1 MAYSK
6 TQGLMINNIA
16 AYQEVFASSK
26 QIIFIDSQVE
36 DYQLLAKGTL
46 PGIEIVILND
56 HSDGIKQITSILNQR
71 NNLTAVHIVS
81 HGSPGCLYLGN
92 THLSLDTL
100 TQYQLDLKTWFSQSP
115 SDVER
120 SGANPLGLP
129 VSQSP
134 QLLIYGC
141 NVAAGDA
148 GAEFITKLNKLT
160 GAEIAA
166 STTPIGNANLGGNW
180 ELDVT
185 SNHQKTFSPFS
196 EITKQNYSGVLA
208 DETVDNS
215 GAETIAVGGSTTK
228 TFTITEDL
236 NISDVTLGLNAEHTW
251 RGDVEVILTSPQ
263 GTSVTLITTD
273 VDDPSDNF
281 DLLLQDGSANSFRT
295 GANEDTAAPIYGGDL
310 IAAPSNPFSAFAGES
325 SIGNWTLTLNNTNV
339 SGRDRTLD
347 YNSSQLNIEG
357 TPNIAL
363 TDYGDA
369 PDNASGSSPAPDD
382 ATLADYQTTEAD
394 GGASHTQDP
403 DNIITIGDTVDA
415 DDGTQ
420 QNNTA
425 TADGADEDGVT
436 VSGSND
442 SLDDADI
449 SAVSGSTYSVDVEVN
464 LNLNPT
470 IIPGATNTVSGQ
482 VFIDYDNDGVND
494 GSTTTTSETGI
505 AATDIT
511 VTAYA
516 NDGTVLDTATT
527 DASGNYSLDINQPAR
542 IEFTDIPDGY
552 NVSSQGNAASDTV
565 GDVFFVD
572 GSTNVTANLGIIDD
586 YVDSSETPRLIT
598 SCYVFGSFSGSNA
611 AGVVSVLHTD
621 QGRTPDNKLEEVT
634 FGDIG
639 STYGLAYNQE
649 SGGLFVGAFQK
660 RHSDVGPSGNGAIYQ
675 ISNVDNTVA
684 NDNGVSTFIDLD
696 QFFSGEANTA
706 GAYSHGDN
714 QTLQDSI
721 DGNIDWQADT
731 DAFAAVGKAALGDVE
746 ISDDNEHIWTINL
759 ADRQLYKVEVGD
771 GSDYV
776 YDGSETRAVDRYDIL
791 SGIDNAQLG
800 LNPTQNIRPFALSE
814 KDGLIYVGMVNSA
827 QYDAGGDE
835 GNTTSADL
843 HAYIY
848 TFDPVTETFSSNPVL
863 DFSLDYARDSKMT
876 RTSNGTV
883 VDSEWDP
890 WVDNFDDLTPVIDGS
905 RVRIAESQPILS
917 DIEFDNN
924 GDIIVGL
931 RDRSADQAGPVTP
944 DTNGD
949 PFSNSNLYQV
959 DSGGDILR
967 AAINTDGSGWT
978 IEASVTDADND
989 LATNPEFYGE
999 EEFATS
1005 AATHE
1010 ETAQGGL
1017 VQIPGYN
1024 SVETIALD
1032 PNRFNSGGI
1041 IGLDN
1046 TTGDQ
1051 TRDIELFRGAQP
1063 DFAKANGLGDLE
1075 AIITPIDTI
1084 EIGNRVWVDLNGDGI
1099 QDAAEAGIAGT
1110 TVNLYDATGT
1120 TLLGTTVTDDQ
1131 GEYYFNE
1138 SNVNQNGATGLE
1150 PNTNYKIR
1158 LDNATDFGSGGALEN
1173 LSITTADAN
1182 ANADDQLDSDAV
1194 LEDVSG
1200 TDAPTINVT
1209 TGDYGEND
1217 YTNDFGLTKD
1227 VTLKDVTLV
1236 GWIDFDRSGTFDA
1249 DEAVTLDTAGG
1260 LNTDGTANTLDFTV
1274 PADVEP
1280 GETAARFRVAS
1291 GLDGDNL
1298 DATTANGAA
1307 PDGEVED
1314 YIVNLVESTE
1324 TDYGDAPDNASG
1336 SSAAPDDATLADYQ
1350 TTEADG
1356 GASHTQDPDNIIT
1369 IGDTVDADDGTQQN
1383 NTATADGADEDGVT
1397 VSGSNDSLDDAD
1409 ISAVS
1414 GSTYSVDVEVNL
1426 NLNPTIIPGATNT
1439 VSGQVFIDYD
1449 NDGVNDGSTTTTSE
1463 TGIAATDITVT
1474 AYANDGTVLDTA
1486 TTDASGNYS
1495 LDINQPARIEFTD
1508 IPDGYNVSSQGNA
1521 ASDTVGDVFFVDGST
1536 NVTANLG
1543 IIDDYVDSSE
1553 TPRLIT
1559 SCYVFGSFSGS
1570 NAAGVVSVLHTDQ
1583 GRTPDNK
1590 LEEVTFGDIGSTY
1603 GLAYNQESGGLFVGA
1618 FQKRH
1623 SDVGPS
1629 GNGAIYQISNVD
1641 NTVANDN
1648 GVSTFIDL
1656 DQFFSGE
1663 ANTAGAYSHGDNQ
1676 TLQDSIDGNI
1686 DWQADT
1692 DAFAAVGK
1700 AALGDVEIS
1709 DDNEH
1714 IWTINLA
1721 DRQLYKVEVGDGSDY
1736 VYDGSETRAVDRYD
1750 ILSGIDNAQL
1760 GLNPTQNI
1768 RPFAL
1773 SEKDGL
1779 IYVGMV
1785 NSAQYDAGGDEGN
1798 TTSADLHA
1806 YIYTFDPVTETFSS
1820 NPVLDFS
1827 LDYARDSKMTR
1838 TSNGTVVDSEWDP
1851 WVDNFDDLT
1860 PVIDGSRVRIAES
1873 QPILS
1878 DIEFDNNGD
1887 IIVGLRDRSADQAGP
1902 VTPDTNGDPFSN
1914 SNLYQVDSG
1923 GDILRAA
1930 INTDGSG
1937 WTIEASV
1944 TDADNDLATNPEF
1957 YGEEEFAT
1965 SAATHEETAQGGLVQ
1980 IPGYN
1985 SVETIALDPN
1995 RFNSGGIIGLD
2006 NTTGDQTRDIELFR
2020 GAQPDFAKANGLGD
2034 LEAIITPID
2043 TIEIGNRVWVDL
2055 NGDGIQDA
2063 AEAGIA
2069 GTTVNLY
2076 DATGTTLLGTT
2087 VTDDQGEYYFNESNV
2102 NQNGATGLE
2111 PNTNYKIRLD
2121 NATDFGSGGAL
2132 ENLSITTAD
2141 ANANAD
2147 DQLDSDAV
2155 LEDVS
2160 GTDAPTINVTTGDY
2174 GENDYT
2180 NDFGL
2185 TKDVTLKDVTLVGWI
2200 DFDRSGTFDA
2210 DEAVT
2215 LDTAGGLNTDG
2226 TANTLDFTVPADVE
2240 PGETAARFRVASG
2253 LDGDNLDATTAN
2265 GAAPDGEV
2273 EDYIVNLVE
2282 PAPPTIDL
2290 DGDDSILTGTDFE
2303 TAFLVGGAPVAIADD
2318 VLIGDSDDVNLQGA
2332 SIYLKTRPDGDA
2344 AESLGINGT
2353 LPDGITTSGFDPV
2366 TGTITLTGDAPISD
2380 YEIAIAQIEYTNT
2393 IGWHSGDRLIE
2404 VTVND
2409 GLSNSNT
2416 ALTTLDL
2423 DYAPA
2428 IDLDSNDDSF
2438 V

>member
-1314 YIVNLVESTE
+1314 YIVNLVE
-1324 TDYGDAPDNASG
+1324 
-1336 SSAAPDDATLADYQ
+1336 
-1350 TTEADG
+1350 
-1356 GASHTQDPDNIIT
+1356 
-1369 IGDTVDADDGTQQN
+1369 
-1383 NTATADGADEDGVT
+1383 
-1397 VSGSNDSLDDAD
+1397 
-1409 ISAVS
+1409 
-1414 GSTYSVDVEVNL
+1414 
-1426 NLNPTIIPGATNT
+1426 
-1439 VSGQVFIDYD
+1439 
-1449 NDGVNDGSTTTTSE
+1449 
-1463 TGIAATDITVT
+1463 
-1474 AYANDGTVLDTA
+1474 
-1486 TTDASGNYS
+1486 
-1495 LDINQPARIEFTD
+1495 
-1508 IPDGYNVSSQGNA
+1508 
-1521 ASDTVGDVFFVDGST
+1521 
-1536 NVTANLG
+1536 
-1543 IIDDYVDSSE
+1543 
-1553 TPRLIT
+1553 
-1559 SCYVFGSFSGS
+1559 
-1570 NAAGVVSVLHTDQ
+1570 
-1583 GRTPDNK
+1583 
-1590 LEEVTFGDIGSTY
+1590 
-1603 GLAYNQESGGLFVGA
+1603 
-1618 FQKRH
+1618 
-1623 SDVGPS
+1623 
-1629 GNGAIYQISNVD
+1629 
-1641 NTVANDN
+1641 
-1648 GVSTFIDL
+1648 
-1656 DQFFSGE
+1656 
-1663 ANTAGAYSHGDNQ
+1663 
-1676 TLQDSIDGNI
+1676 
-1686 DWQADT
+1686 
-1692 DAFAAVGK
+1692 
-1700 AALGDVEIS
+1700 
-1709 DDNEH
+1709 
-1714 IWTINLA
+1714 
-1721 DRQLYKVEVGDGSDY
+1721 
-1736 VYDGSETRAVDRYD
+1736 
-1750 ILSGIDNAQL
+1750 
-1760 GLNPTQNI
+1760 
-1768 RPFAL
+1768 
-1773 SEKDGL
+1773 
-1779 IYVGMV
+1779 
-1785 NSAQYDAGGDEGN
+1785 
-1798 TTSADLHA
+1798 
-1806 YIYTFDPVTETFSS
+1806 
-1820 NPVLDFS
+1820 
-1827 LDYARDSKMTR
+1827 
-1838 TSNGTVVDSEWDP
+1838 
-1851 WVDNFDDLT
+1851 
-1860 PVIDGSRVRIAES
+1860 
-1873 QPILS
+1873 
-1878 DIEFDNNGD
+1878 
-1887 IIVGLRDRSADQAGP
+1887 
-1902 VTPDTNGDPFSN
+1902 
-1914 SNLYQVDSG
+1914 
-1923 GDILRAA
+1923 
-1930 INTDGSG
+1930 
-1937 WTIEASV
+1937 
-1944 TDADNDLATNPEF
+1944 
-1957 YGEEEFAT
+1957 
-1965 SAATHEETAQGGLVQ
+1965 
-1980 IPGYN
+1980 
-1985 SVETIALDPN
+1985 
-1995 RFNSGGIIGLD
+1995 
-2006 NTTGDQTRDIELFR
+2006 
-2020 GAQPDFAKANGLGD
+2020 
-2034 LEAIITPID
+2034 
-2043 TIEIGNRVWVDL
+2043 
-2055 NGDGIQDA
+2055 
-2063 AEAGIA
+2063 
-2069 GTTVNLY
+2069 
-2076 DATGTTLLGTT
+2076 
-2087 VTDDQGEYYFNESNV
+2087 
-2102 NQNGATGLE
+2102 
-2111 PNTNYKIRLD
+2111 
-2121 NATDFGSGGAL
+2121 
-2132 ENLSITTAD
+2132 
-2141 ANANAD
+2141 
-2147 DQLDSDAV
+2147 
-2155 LEDVS
+2155 
-2160 GTDAPTINVTTGDY
+2160 
-2174 GENDYT
+2174 
-2180 NDFGL
+2180 
-2185 TKDVTLKDVTLVGWI
+2185 
-2200 DFDRSGTFDA
+2200 
-2210 DEAVT
+2210 
-2215 LDTAGGLNTDG
+2215 
-2226 TANTLDFTVPADVE
+2226 
-2240 PGETAARFRVASG
+2240 
-2253 LDGDNLDATTAN
+2253 
-2265 GAAPDGEV
+2265 
-2273 EDYIVNLVE
+2273 

-2303 TAFLVGGAPVAIADD
+2303 TSFHVGGAPVAIADD